1 MELIKI
7 TEHNGKSAVSARDLY
22 DFLGFNKSQWKRW
35 YTKNVINNQFA
46 IENEDYQGFD
56 IESNGNVTQEFA
68 LSIDFA
74 KKISMMART
83 EKGEQAR
90 QYFIECENNLKQL
103 VSKPRSHKEVIL
115 AELRLLEENE
125 KLQRENGRLHERTQF
140 VDVVFK
146 SDDLLTIS
154 QASKALNLEYGRNTL
169 CKKLREIGIF
179 FKNSNEPKQEYLKR
193 GYFRVKEKIIGER
206 SSGEAIITMQTY
218 VTQKG
223 LGFLSKQLG
232 IVIPSIKLVKVHA

>member
-1 MELIKI
+1 
-7 TEHNGKSAVSARDLY
+7 
-22 DFLGFNKSQWKRW
+22 
-35 YTKNVINNQFA
+35 
-46 IENEDYQGFD
+46 
-56 IESNGNVTQEFA
+56 
-68 LSIDFA
+68 
-74 KKISMMART
+74 MART

-103 VSKPRSHKEVIL
+103 VSKPRTHKEVIM

-169 CKKLREIGIF
+169 CKRLRELGIF

-206 SSGEAIITMQTY
+206 SSGEAIVTMQTY